1 MTEPKFWE
9 DLKSG
14 KFARMVKEEA
24 KGHYLTSSREVYH
37 VMKPLFAELDDV
49 ETFYCL
55 FLDSRNRIIS
65 IERLFTGTLTLA
77 AVYPREIVKRVIA
90 LKASGV
96 VLAHNHPSGSP
107 TPSQEDMR
115 ITRAILFALS
125 AIDVQVHDHI
135 VVAEGFYSMA
145 DHGWIKSCRE
155 EFKNIIAC

>member
-1 MTEPKFWE
+1 MTETTFWE

-14 KFARMVKEEA
+14 KFARMVREEA
-24 KGHYLTSSREVYH
+24 KGQFLGSSREVYH
-37 VMKPLFAELDDV
+37 VMKPLFAEVDDV

-55 FLDSRNRIIS
+55 FLDTRNRILS
-65 IERLFTGTLTLA
+65 IERMFTGTITLA

-90 LKASGV
+90 VKASGV

-107 TPSQEDMR
+107 TPSPEDMR
-115 ITRAILFALS
+115 ITRAILFALT
-125 AIDVQVHDHI
+125 AIDVQLHDHI

-145 DHGWIKSCRE
+145 DHGLIQSYRE